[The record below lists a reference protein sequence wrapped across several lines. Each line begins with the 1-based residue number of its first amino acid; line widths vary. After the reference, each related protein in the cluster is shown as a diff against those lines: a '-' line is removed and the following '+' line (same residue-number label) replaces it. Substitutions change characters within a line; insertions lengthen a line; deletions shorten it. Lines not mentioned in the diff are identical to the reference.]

1 MEQDLFNKNISQ
13 SINLKSN
20 DTTHLQ
26 LGGSLIL
33 GPKFDIKKYIN
44 EKYYE
49 KSARKEKIN
58 LPRLFNNNQKPTKLV
73 THHELYTIAN
83 EQLPSYKRN
92 PLRIK
97 KQSFDKSTTISNNN
111 NSIIGKNSD
120 RSYTLNNLS
129 INAAKD
135 NNAKIFETIN
145 ISRNNNY
152 RKIFYS
158 ESNSRFNDN
167 PKNDDIYDLN
177 NENINLLKTIKKIK
191 KQVDSAHK
199 DKSIKNIMR
208 NRIAYSPKYSDLV
221 FKPNRIINDYNNFQE
236 RDLNNNKD
244 DISNFINENKDI
256 SKRNLLIKLLE
267 KQKKE
272 YSKELSNR
280 QKSIDDTRRTIEIDE
295 NNDECFTTN
304 QKQASRRIEKN
315 LNNLL
320 VKNRRL
326 KAEQQKFTAE
336 LRVKEDE
343 RQKLLEQIDEY
354 RIIAK
359 FVSRVLE
366 SNINLFKIKIIPD
379 FSSDQLP
386 DYGNI
391 TDEVCERYNFL
402 LNDEK
407 RYNNNIMNQES
418 IDIINEMNDLSDSE
432 LYHQFHKMEDN
443 IVHYLKI
450 HDIINKEI
458 MAIKKERKKQS
469 DDFEIRIKNLE
480 EELEH
485 YKSLY
490 EREQI
495 EYEDICH
502 RNKTGNFELDEIVI
516 DLYHDV
522 MDIFNVRKKD
532 EDTKKNHL
540 ISVNKALLETQNL
553 IIDKEEMLTE
563 LMSTMES
570 YEQSNRYLFYRIVH
584 ARKNENKE
592 MKFNLMKQIIEAGE
606 KEKMAHMKSPD
617 NKIIF
622 IKRKAEPPYQEPK
635 KDKEVKIDPNLVKQ
649 LENEELMSYK

>member
-1 MEQDLFNKNISQ
+1 MNQDLYNSNISQ

-49 KSARKEKIN
+49 KSAKKEKIN
-58 LPRLFNNNQKPTKLV
+58 LPRLFNSIQKPTKLV
-73 THHELYTIAN
+73 HNHELYTIAN
-83 EQLPSYKRN
+83 EHLPSYKRN

-120 RSYTLNNLS
+120 RSYTLNN
-129 INAAKD
+129 INMNVSKD
-135 NNAKIFETIN
+135 NSVKIFETIN
-145 ISRNNNY
+145 VSRNNNY
-152 RKIFYS
+152 KKLFES
-158 ESNSRFNDN
+158 ESNSRYNDI
-167 PKNDDIYDLN
+167 PKNDNIYDLN

-199 DKSIKNIMR
+199 DKSIKNIMK

-236 RDLNNNKD
+236 RDLNNNRA
-244 DISNFINENKDI
+244 DISNFLNDNKDI
-256 SKRNLLIKLLE
+256 SKRNLLIKLLQ
-267 KQKKE
+267 KQKKD
-272 YSKELSNR
+272 YSKDLSHR
-280 QKSIDDTRRTIEIDE
+280 QKTIDDTRRTIEIDE
-295 NNDECFTTN
+295 INYECFTTN
-304 QKQASRRIEKN
+304 QKQACRRIEKN

-320 VKNRRL
+320 IKNRRL
-326 KAEQQKFTAE
+326 KAEQQKFMSE
-336 LRVKEDE
+336 LRVREDE

-366 SNINLFKIKIIPD
+366 SHINLFKVKILPD
-379 FSSDQLP
+379 YSSDQLP
-386 DYGNI
+386 DYGKVS
-391 TDEVCERYNFL
+391 DEVCERYNFL
-402 LNDEK
+402 LNDDK
-407 RYNNNIMNQES
+407 RYSNYMNQES

-432 LYHQFHKMEDN
+432 LIHQFHKMEDN
-443 IVHYLKI
+443 IVNYLKI

-469 DDFEIRIKNLE
+469 DDIEIRIKNLE

-522 MDIFNVRKKD
+522 MDIFNIRKKD
-532 EDTKKNHL
+532 DESNKKHL
-540 ISVNKALLETQNL
+540 ISVTKALLETQN
-553 IIDKEEMLTE
+553 IIIGKEEKLSE
-563 LMSTMES
+563 LMTIMES
-570 YEQSNRYLFYRIVH
+570 YEKSNRYLFYRIVH

-592 MKFNLMKQIIEAGE
+592 IKFNLMKQIIEAGE
-606 KEKMAHMKSPD
+606 KEKMANMKSPND
-617 NKIIF
+617 KIIF
-622 IKRKAEPPYQEPK
+622 IKRKTEPPYQEPK
-635 KDKEVKIDPNLVKQ
+635 KNKEDKIDPSIVKQ

>member
-1 MEQDLFNKNISQ
+1 MDQDLINKNKSQ
-13 SINLKSN
+13 LINLKSN
-20 DTTHLQ
+20 DSTHLQ

-49 KSARKEKIN
+49 KSERKEKIN
-58 LPRLFNNNQKPTKLV
+58 LPRLFSNNQKPTKLV
-73 THHELYTIAN
+73 TNHELYTIAN
-83 EQLPSYKRN
+83 ERLPSYKKN

-120 RSYTLNNLS
+120 DRSYTLHNLS
-129 INAAKD
+129 LNAAKD

-145 ISRNNNY
+145 VSKNNNY
-152 RKIFYS
+152 RKLFDS
-158 ESNSRFNDN
+158 ESNSRFNEI
-167 PKNDDIYDLN
+167 PKNEIIYDLN

-221 FKPNRIINDYNNFQE
+221 FKPNRIINDFNNFQE
-236 RDLNNNKD
+236 RDLNTNKD
-244 DISNFINENKDI
+244 DISNFISDNKDI
-256 SKRNLLIKLLE
+256 SKRNLLIKLLQ
-267 KQKKE
+267 KQKKD
-272 YSKELSNR
+272 YSKDLSHR

-295 NNDECFTTN
+295 NNYECFTTN
-304 QKQASRRIEKN
+304 QKQACRRIEKN
-315 LNNLL
+315 LNSLL

-326 KAEQQKFTAE
+326 KAEQQKLTAE
-336 LRVKEDE
+336 LRVREDE

-366 SNINLFKIKIIPD
+366 SNINLFKIKIMPD
-379 FSSDQLP
+379 YSSDQLP

-391 TDEVCERYNFL
+391 SDEVCERYNFL

-407 RYNNNIMNQES
+407 RLINMNQEN

-450 HDIINKEI
+450 HDMVNKEI
-458 MAIKKERKKQS
+458 MTIKKERKKQS

-495 EYEDICH
+495 EYEDICN
-502 RNKTGNFELDEIVI
+502 RNKKGNFELDEIVL

-522 MDIFNVRKKD
+522 MDIFNVKKKD
-532 EDTKKNHL
+532 EESKKNHL

-553 IIDKEEMLTE
+553 LIDKEEMLTK
-563 LMSTMES
+563 LISTMES
-570 YEQSNRYLFYRIVH
+570 YEQSNRYLFYRVVH

-606 KEKMAHMKSPD
+606 KEKMAHMKSPE

>member
-1 MEQDLFNKNISQ
+1 MNQDLYNKNKSQ
-13 SINLKSN
+13 LINLKSN

-49 KSARKEKIN
+49 KSAKKEKIN

-73 THHELYTIAN
+73 NNHELCTITN
-83 EQLPSYKRN
+83 ENLPSYKRN
-92 PLRIK
+92 PFRIK

-120 RSYTLNNLS
+120 RSYTLNNLNL
-129 INAAKD
+129 NATKE
-135 NNAKIFETIN
+135 NNGKIFETIN
-145 ISRNNNY
+145 VSRNNNY

-158 ESNSRFNDN
+158 ESHSRYNDN
-167 PKNDDIYDLN
+167 PKNDNIYDLN

-236 RDLNNNKD
+236 CDLNSNKD
-244 DISNFINENKDI
+244 DISNFINDNKDI
-256 SKRNLLIKLLE
+256 SKRNLLIKLLQ
-267 KQKKE
+267 KQKKD
-272 YSKELSNR
+272 YSKDLNLR

-295 NNDECFTTN
+295 NNYECYTTN
-304 QKQASRRIEKN
+304 QKQACRRIEKN

-320 VKNRRL
+320 AKNRRL
-326 KAEQQKFTAE
+326 KAELHILSAE
-336 LRVKEDE
+336 LRIKEDE
-343 RQKLLEQIDEY
+343 RQKLLEQVDEY

-359 FVSRVLE
+359 FVSKVLE
-366 SNINLFKIKIIPD
+366 SNINLFKIKIMPD
-379 FSSDQLP
+379 YSSDQLP
-386 DYGNI
+386 DYGKI
-391 TDEVCERYNFL
+391 ADEVCERYYFL

-407 RYNNNIMNQES
+407 RYNNMNQES

-450 HDIINKEI
+450 HEIINKEI
-458 MAIKKERKKQS
+458 MALKKERKKQS
-469 DDFEIRIKNLE
+469 DEIGIRIKNLE

-516 DLYHDV
+516 DLYHEV
-522 MDIFNVRKKD
+522 MNIFNEGKKD
-532 EDTKKNHL
+532 EESKKNHL
-540 ISVNKALLETQNL
+540 ISVNKALLETQNT

-563 LMSTMES
+563 LMTTMDS
-570 YEQSNRYLFYRIVH
+570 YEQNNRYLFYRIVH

-606 KEKMAHMKSPD
+606 KEKIAHMKSPE

>member
-1 MEQDLFNKNISQ
+1 
-13 SINLKSN
+13 
-20 DTTHLQ
+20 
-26 LGGSLIL
+26 
-33 GPKFDIKKYIN
+33 
-44 EKYYE
+44 
-49 KSARKEKIN
+49 
-58 LPRLFNNNQKPTKLV
+58 
-73 THHELYTIAN
+73 
-83 EQLPSYKRN
+83 
-92 PLRIK
+92 
-97 KQSFDKSTTISNNN
+97 
-111 NSIIGKNSD
+111 
-120 RSYTLNNLS
+120 
-129 INAAKD
+129 
-135 NNAKIFETIN
+135 
-145 ISRNNNY
+145 
-152 RKIFYS
+152 
-158 ESNSRFNDN
+158 
-167 PKNDDIYDLN
+167 
-177 NENINLLKTIKKIK
+177 
-191 KQVDSAHK
+191 
-199 DKSIKNIMR
+199 MR

-221 FKPNRIINDYNNFQE
+221 FKPNRIINDFNNFQE
-236 RDLNNNKD
+236 RDLNTNKD
-244 DISNFINENKDI
+244 DISNFISDNKDI
-256 SKRNLLIKLLE
+256 SKRNLLIKLLQ
-267 KQKKE
+267 KQKKD
-272 YSKELSNR
+272 YSKDLSHR

-295 NNDECFTTN
+295 NNYECFTTN
-304 QKQASRRIEKN
+304 QKQACRRIEKN
-315 LNNLL
+315 LNSLL

-326 KAEQQKFTAE
+326 KAEQQKLTAE
-336 LRVKEDE
+336 LRVREDE

-366 SNINLFKIKIIPD
+366 SNINLFKIKIMPD
-379 FSSDQLP
+379 YSSDQLP

-391 TDEVCERYNFL
+391 SDEVCERYNFL

-407 RYNNNIMNQES
+407 RLINMNQEN

-450 HDIINKEI
+450 HDMVNKEI
-458 MAIKKERKKQS
+458 MTIKKERKKQS

-495 EYEDICH
+495 EYEDICN
-502 RNKTGNFELDEIVI
+502 RNKKGNFELDEIVL

-522 MDIFNVRKKD
+522 MDIFNVKKKD
-532 EDTKKNHL
+532 EESKKNHL

-553 IIDKEEMLTE
+553 LIDKEEILTK
-563 LMSTMES
+563 LISTMES
-570 YEQSNRYLFYRIVH
+570 YEQSNRYLFYRVVH

>member
-1 MEQDLFNKNISQ
+1 MNQDLYNKNKSQ
-13 SINLKSN
+13 LINLKSN

-58 LPRLFNNNQKPTKLV
+58 LPSLFNNIQKPTKLINN
-73 THHELYTIAN
+73 HEFCTITN
-83 EQLPSYKRN
+83 ENLPSYKRN
-92 PLRIK
+92 PLSIK
-97 KQSFDKSTTISNNN
+97 KKSFDKSTTISNNN

-129 INAAKD
+129 LNGAKE
-135 NNAKIFETIN
+135 NNGKIFETIN
-145 ISRNNNY
+145 VSRNNNY

-158 ESNSRFNDN
+158 ESNSRFNDI
-167 PKNDDIYDLN
+167 PKNDNIYDLN

-221 FKPNRIINDYNNFQE
+221 FKPNRIINDYNHFQE
-236 RDLNNNKD
+236 CDLNSNKD
-244 DISNFINENKDI
+244 DISNFINDNKDI
-256 SKRNLLIKLLE
+256 SKRNLLIKLLQ
-267 KQKKE
+267 KQRKD
-272 YSKELSNR
+272 YSKDLSHR

-295 NNDECFTTN
+295 NNYECYTTN
-304 QKQASRRIEKN
+304 QKQACRRIEKN

-326 KAEQQKFTAE
+326 KAEQQKLSAE
-336 LRVKEDE
+336 LRIKEDE

-359 FVSRVLE
+359 FVSKVLE
-366 SNINLFKIKIIPD
+366 SNINLFKIEIIPD
-379 FSSDQLP
+379 YSSDQLP
-386 DYGNI
+386 DYGKI
-391 TDEVCERYNFL
+391 SDEVCERYYFL
-402 LNDEK
+402 INDEK
-407 RYNNNIMNQES
+407 RINNMNQES

-450 HDIINKEI
+450 HDTVNKEI
-458 MAIKKERKKQS
+458 MALKKERKKQS
-469 DDFEIRIKNLE
+469 DDIRIRIKNLE

-495 EYEDICH
+495 EYEDICN

-522 MDIFNVRKKD
+522 MNIFNEGKKD
-532 EDTKKNHL
+532 DESKKNHL
-540 ISVNKALLETQNL
+540 ISVNKALLETQNI
-553 IIDKEEMLTE
+553 IIDKEEKLTQ
-563 LMSTMES
+563 LMTTMDS

>member
-1 MEQDLFNKNISQ
+1 MNQDLYNKNKSQ
-13 SINLKSN
+13 LINLKSN
-20 DTTHLQ
+20 DSTHLQ

-49 KSARKEKIN
+49 KSERKEKIN
-58 LPRLFNNNQKPTKLV
+58 LPRLFNNIQKPTKLINN
-73 THHELYTIAN
+73 HEFCTITN
-83 EQLPSYKRN
+83 ENLPSYKRN
-92 PLRIK
+92 PLSIK
-97 KQSFDKSTTISNNN
+97 KKSFDKSTTISNNN

-120 RSYTLNNLS
+120 RSFTLNNLS
-129 INAAKD
+129 LNVAKENNGNIYGTINA
-135 NNAKIFETIN
+135 
-145 ISRNNNY
+145 SRNNNY

-158 ESNSRFNDN
+158 ESNSRYNN
-167 PKNDDIYDLN
+167 IPKNDNIYDLN

-236 RDLNNNKD
+236 CDLNSNKD
-244 DISNFINENKDI
+244 DISNFINDNKDI
-256 SKRNLLIKLLE
+256 SKRNLLIKLLQ
-267 KQKKE
+267 KQRKD
-272 YSKELSNR
+272 YSKDLSHR

-295 NNDECFTTN
+295 NNYECYTTN
-304 QKQASRRIEKN
+304 QKQACRRIEKN

-326 KAEQQKFTAE
+326 KAEQQKLSAE
-336 LRVKEDE
+336 LRIKEDE

-366 SNINLFKIKIIPD
+366 SNINLFKNKIIPD
-379 FSSDQLP
+379 YSSDQLP
-386 DYGNI
+386 DYGKI
-391 TDEVCERYNFL
+391 ADEVSERYYFL

-407 RYNNNIMNQES
+407 RYNNMNQES

-450 HDIINKEI
+450 HDTVNKEI
-458 MAIKKERKKQS
+458 MALKKERKKQS
-469 DDFEIRIKNLE
+469 DDIRIRIKNLE

-495 EYEDICH
+495 EYEDICN
-502 RNKTGNFELDEIVI
+502 RNKTGNFELDEIII

-522 MDIFNVRKKD
+522 MNIFNEGKKD
-532 EDTKKNHL
+532 EESKKNHL
-540 ISVNKALLETQNL
+540 ISVNKALLETQN
-553 IIDKEEMLTE
+553 IIIGKEEMLTE
-563 LMSTMES
+563 LMTTMDS

-635 KDKEVKIDPNLVKQ
+635 KDKEVKIDPHLVKQ

>member
-1 MEQDLFNKNISQ
+1 MDQDLFNKNLSQ
-13 SINLKSN
+13 SNNLKSN
-20 DTTHLQ
+20 DSTHLQ

-49 KSARKEKIN
+49 KSERKEKIN
-58 LPRLFNNNQKPTKLV
+58 LPRLFNNKQKPTKLV
-73 THHELYTIAN
+73 TNHELFTIAN
-83 EQLPSYKRN
+83 ENLPSYKKN
-92 PLRIK
+92 PIRIK

-111 NSIIGKNSD
+111 NSIIGKNSE
-120 RSYTLNNLS
+120 RSYTINNLS
-129 INAAKD
+129 LSAAKD
-135 NNAKIFETIN
+135 NNAKVFETIN
-145 ISRNNNY
+145 VSKNNNY
-152 RKIFYS
+152 KKIFYS
-158 ESNSRFNDN
+158 ESNSRFNDI
-167 PKNDDIYDLN
+167 PKNDNIYDLN

-208 NRIAYSPKYSDLV
+208 NRIAYSPNYSDLV
-221 FKPNRIINDYNNFQE
+221 FKPNRIINDYNNFRE
-236 RDLNNNKD
+236 RDLNYNKD
-244 DISNFINENKDI
+244 DISNFINDNKDI
-256 SKRNLLIKLLE
+256 SKRNLLIKLLQ
-267 KQKKE
+267 KQKKD
-272 YSKELSNR
+272 YSKDLSHR
-280 QKSIDDTRRTIEIDE
+280 QKTIDDTRRTIEIDE
-295 NNDECFTTN
+295 NNYECFTTN
-304 QKQASRRIEKN
+304 QKQACRRIEKN
-315 LNNLL
+315 LNILL
-320 VKNRRL
+320 AKNRRL

-366 SNINLFKIKIIPD
+366 SHINLFKVKIMPD
-379 FSSDQLP
+379 YSSDQLP
-386 DYGNI
+386 DYGNVA
-391 TDEVCERYNFL
+391 DEVCERYNFL

-407 RYNNNIMNQES
+407 SCNNNMNQES
-418 IDIINEMNDLSDSE
+418 IDIINEMNDLSESE

-450 HDIINKEI
+450 HDLVNKEI
-458 MAIKKERKKQS
+458 MVIKKERKKQS

-490 EREQI
+490 EIEQK

-532 EDTKKNHL
+532 EETKKNHL

-553 IIDKEEMLTE
+553 IIDKEEALTE
-563 LMSTMES
+563 LISIMES
-570 YEQSNRYLFYRIVH
+570 YEKSNRYLFYRIIH

-635 KDKEVKIDPNLVKQ
+635 KDKEVKIDPHLVKQ